1 MDLGSAFAQLHWLA
15 VLTATVLAFVI
26 GGLWYS
32 PLLFGKGWMAENN
45 LTPEIAGKR
54 NQGLIF
60 GASFILLLL
69 AAIVLAMFLGGKA
82 TAVTGL
88 AAGLLVGVGWLATS
102 LGVLYLF
109 EARSFRLFA
118 INAGYL
124 IVTFAVM
131 GTILGAWH

>member
-15 VLTATVLAFVI
+15 VITATVLAFVI

-32 PLLFGKGWMAENN
+32 PVLFGKGWMAENN
-45 LTPEIAGKR
+45 LTPELVGKR
-54 NQGLIF
+54 NQGIVF
-60 GASFILLLL
+60 GASFVLLLF
-69 AAIVLAMFLGGKA
+69 AAVVLAMFLGNKA

-88 AAGLLVGVGWLATS
+88 AAGLLVGVGWIATS

-109 EARSFRLFA
+109 EARSLRLFA

>member
-15 VLTATVLAFVI
+15 VITATVLAFVI

-32 PLLFGKGWMAENN
+32 PVLFGKGWMAENN
-45 LTPEIAGKR
+45 LSPEIVGKR

-60 GASFILLLL
+60 GASFVLLLV

-131 GTILGAWH
+131 GTVLGAWH